1 MVDQFLSK
9 IFKLKNYRKMLII
22 AIVDALTTEV
32 YIDLFMDNFR
42 ISVSVIILPIFYY
55 FNRKVNPVICSFF
68 VGTIGIF
75 FRGIISYLTM
85 GNFIYGIVADYNIF
99 IFDIFY
105 GLIYYFFFFSNDEKS
120 TTRWVFTIFI
130 CDFFANAMELFSRF
144 GALDSEK
151 IKFLNT
157 LFFVALIRSLFA
169 IVIILVLKT
178 YRRLLK
184 REEHEERYRSLLTFI
199 SDLKGEVYFMK
210 NNMEYIETVMGD
222 AYKLFESLDANDS
235 KNKELSL
242 EIAKDV
248 HEIKKNYYRVITG
261 IEQISKDTSEYNYM
275 GLHDLFTILETSLSR
290 EIQLNKSNI
299 EIVFN
304 SKDDVVIKEHY
315 MIMSIL
321 RNLIGNS
328 IEALDEK
335 KYGKIE
341 VNHLMIEDDH
351 IFTIIDNGNGIKK
364 KDLEYIFDP
373 GYSTKFNKETGDIY
387 RGLGLTLVKDIVE
400 KTFNGKLYINSI
412 YKEGTRIEIVIPKK
426 VLEV

>member
-1 MVDQFLSK
+1 
-9 IFKLKNYRKMLII
+9 
-22 AIVDALTTEV
+22 
-32 YIDLFMDNFR
+32 
-42 ISVSVIILPIFYY
+42 
-55 FNRKVNPVICSFF
+55 
-68 VGTIGIF
+68 
-75 FRGIISYLTM
+75 
-85 GNFIYGIVADYNIF
+85 
-99 IFDIFY
+99 
-105 GLIYYFFFFSNDEKS
+105 
-120 TTRWVFTIFI
+120 
-130 CDFFANAMELFSRF
+130 
-144 GALDSEK
+144 
-151 IKFLNT
+151 
-157 LFFVALIRSLFA
+157 
-169 IVIILVLKT
+169 
-178 YRRLLK
+178 
-184 REEHEERYRSLLTFI
+184 
-199 SDLKGEVYFMK
+199 MK

-222 AYKLFESLDANDS
+222 AYKLFESLDAEDS
-235 KNKELSL
+235 KNKQLSL

-275 GLHDLFTILETSLSR
+275 RLHDLFTILETSLSR
-290 EIQLNKSNI
+290 EMELNKRNV
-299 EIVFN
+299 EIIFN

-328 IEALDEK
+328 VEALDEK

-341 VNHLMIEDDH
+341 VNHLMLEDDH
-351 IFTIIDNGNGIKK
+351 IFTIIDNGDGIRE

-387 RGLGLTLVKDIVE
+387 RGLGLTLVRDIVE

>member
-1 MVDQFLSK
+1 
-9 IFKLKNYRKMLII
+9 MLII
-22 AIVDALTTEV
+22 SMIDALTAEV
-32 YIDLFMDNFR
+32 YIDLLTDNFR

-68 VGTIGIF
+68 VGGMGIF
-75 FRGIISYLTM
+75 FRGIVSYLST
-85 GNFIYGIVADYNIF
+85 GDFTYGIVTDYNIF
-99 IFDIFY
+99 IFDIVY
-105 GLIYYFFFFSNDEKS
+105 GLAYYFLFFSNDER
-120 TTRWVFTIFI
+120 TTSRWVFTIFVG
-130 CDFFANAMELFSRF
+130 DFFANAMELFSRF
-144 GALDSEK
+144 GSLDSEK
-151 IKFLNT
+151 INFLNT
-157 LFFVALIRSLFA
+157 LFFVALIRSTFA
-169 IVIILVLKT
+169 IVIVLILKT
-178 YRRLLK
+178 YSRLLK

-222 AYKLFESLDANDS
+222 AYKLFENLDPKDL

-290 EIQLNKSNI
+290 EMELNKVNVEVI
-299 EIVFN
+299 FN
-304 SKDDVVIKEHY
+304 SQDDVEINEHY

-328 IEALDEK
+328 IEALSER
-335 KYGKIE
+335 KYGRIE
-341 VNHLMIEDDH
+341 VNHIMMDDDH
-351 IFTIIDNGNGIKK
+351 IFTIIDNGGGIKE

-400 KTFNGKLYINSI
+400 KTFNGKLYVHSI
-412 YKEGTRIEIVIPKK
+412 YKEGTRIQVVIPKK